1 MSKIRFLQK
10 VKLHEKALCKSKG
23 ARNRNS
29 QRSKMKMLLLT
40 RKEKKPYNNQKVCW
54 VCKEE
59 LNEKINENESY
70 CKLPV
75 L

>member
-54 VCKEE
+54 VRKEE

-70 CKLPV
+70 CKLSV

>member
-1 MSKIRFLQK
+1 M
-10 VKLHEKALCKSKG
+10 VKNENA
-23 ARNRNS
+23 A
-29 QRSKMKMLLLT
+29 T
-40 RKEKKPYNNQKVCW
+40 DKERKKPYNNQKVCW
-54 VCKEE
+54 VCQEE

>member
-40 RKEKKPYNNQKVCW
+40 RKEKKTYNNQKVCW

-70 CKLPV
+70 CKLSV